1 MTSKLKI
8 LLIPEGSNGDFT
20 PCGWIRLIHPYR
32 QLAKSN
38 DFQLHIGDW
47 NQIIQFKP
55 DVVVTQRMVG
65 GDDAVKLFTQARDA
79 GAKVIFDLDDYLLRL
94 PDEHPNFNEYEHN
107 RPALE
112 QSISS
117 ADLVTTS
124 TQVLASRILA
134 SSMVVVPNE
143 LAPQLWFSGE
153 DKSIGSEG
161 SINFL
166 FAGTISHGPDW
177 KLIERQV
184 VEWLDSNSMCNLY
197 VVGVTDKGLPRH
209 SQIHRLVPPRAAIAS
224 YPAYVNWIR
233 GQQRFHF
240 GLAPLISN
248 EFNSMKSD
256 LKLLEYSA
264 LGAKTL
270 ASPVGPYLNTLA
282 PRDNYDLVNDD
293 QWFSALSA
301 ASSTFASTSV
311 ENQFK
316 SSVATDF
323 SLRNDGNN
331 QLAIKHALQ
340 NVLA

>member
-1 MTSKLKI
+1 MTTKLKI
-8 LLIPEGSNGDFT
+8 LLIPEGQNGDFT
-20 PCGWIRLIHPYR
+20 PCGWIRLIHPYM
-32 QLAKSN
+32 QLAKSD
-38 DFQLHIGDW
+38 DFQLHIGNWD
-47 NQIIQFKP
+47 QIIRFKP

-65 GDDAVKLFTQARDA
+65 GKDASKLFSQARNA
-79 GAKVIFDLDDYLLRL
+79 GAKVILDLDDYLLRL
-94 PDEHPNFNEYEHN
+94 PGEHPDFNQYEHN
-107 RPALE
+107 RPTLE
-112 QSISS
+112 HSISS

-124 TQVLASRILA
+124 NHKLAESISA
-134 SSMVVVPNE
+134 NSMVVVPNE
-143 LAPQLWFSGE
+143 LAPQLWFSSEDESRDGE
-153 DKSIGSEG
+153 GT
-161 SINFL
+161 INFL

-184 VEWLDSNSMCNLY
+184 VEWLDSNTMCNLY
-197 VVGVTDKGLPRH
+197 VVGVTDKGLPKH
-209 SQIHRLVPPRAAIAS
+209 SRIHRLVPPRAAIAS

-233 GQQRFHF
+233 GQQKFHF

-270 ASPVGPYLNTLA
+270 ASPVGPYLNTLV
-282 PRDNYDLVNDD
+282 PSDNYDLVNDD
-293 QWFSALSA
+293 QWFSALNA
-301 ASSTFASTSV
+301 ASSTLASTSV

-331 QLAIKHALQ
+331 QLAIKRALQ
-340 NVLA
+340 NVLT

>member
-1 MTSKLKI
+1 MTTKLKI
-8 LLIPEGSNGDFT
+8 LLIPEGQNGDFT
-20 PCGWIRLIHPYR
+20 PCGWIRLIHPYM
-32 QLAKSN
+32 QLAKSD

-47 NQIIQFKP
+47 DQIIRYKP

-65 GDDAVKLFTQARDA
+65 GEDAAKLFSKAQNA
-79 GAKVIFDLDDYLLRL
+79 GAKVILDLDDYLLRL
-94 PDEHPNFNEYEHN
+94 PGEHPDFNQYEHN
-107 RPALE
+107 RPILE
-112 QSISS
+112 HSIDS

-124 TQVLASRILA
+124 TNVLANKISA
-134 SSMVVVPNE
+134 NSMVVVPNE

-153 DKSIGSEG
+153 DQSIDCEG

-184 VEWLDSNSMCNLY
+184 VEWLNSNSICNLY
-197 VVGVTDKGLPRH
+197 VVGVTDKGLPKH

-270 ASPVGPYLNTLA
+270 ASPVGPYQNTRV
-282 PRDNYDLVNDD
+282 PSDNYVLVNDD
-293 QWFSALSA
+293 QWLRALNA
-301 ASSTFASTSV
+301 ASSPVISPNLES
-311 ENQFK
+311 QFK
-316 SSVATDF
+316 SAIELDF

-331 QLAIKHALQ
+331 QRGIREALQ
-340 NVLA
+340 KVLN